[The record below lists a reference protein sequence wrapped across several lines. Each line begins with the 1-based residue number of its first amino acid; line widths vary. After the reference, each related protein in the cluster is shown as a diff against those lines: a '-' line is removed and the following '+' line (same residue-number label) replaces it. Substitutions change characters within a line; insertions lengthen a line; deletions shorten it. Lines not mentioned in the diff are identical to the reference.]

1 MKLLTLLLAGVLAQP
16 LATEPVPTE
25 PPTGGD
31 EYLKYETE
39 DVSRYRDRVTFQLPE
54 PSVLVTEIQPGSVRP
69 MSLQYLFQSGQ
80 RYFVERPQ
88 ALDDLVQ
95 RHIAIG
101 KATRSLPGFR
111 VQIYAGTSRQQAF
124 SRKQQLASEFPQVAN
139 YMDFRQPNY
148 VVRAGDFLDRESAL
162 LFSRELQQVFP
173 GAFIV
178 PADVKVP
185 RLEPEDPELEEE
197 QTTDDWGQD

>member
-1 MKLLTLLLAGVLAQP
+1 MNLLALMLLGALSLPAAP
-16 LATEPVPTE
+16 PTE
-25 PPTGGD
+25 PPPGGD
-31 EYLKYETE
+31 DYVKYETE
-39 DVSRYRDRVTFQLPE
+39 DVSRYRDRVSFQLPE
-54 PSVLVTEIQPGSVRP
+54 PAILTTEIGPGTTRP
-69 MSLQYLFQSGQ
+69 QSLAHLFQDGR

-101 KATRSLPGFR
+101 KATRSLAGFR

-124 SRKQQLASEFPQVAN
+124 GRKQALASRFPLVPN
-139 YMDFRQPNY
+139 YLDFRPPNY

-162 LFSRELQQVFP
+162 LFTREVQDEFP

-178 PADVKVP
+178 PDKVKVP
-185 RLEPEDPELEEE
+185 RLSPDEPTEAEN
-197 QTTDDWGQD
+197 DDWSQDRGQD